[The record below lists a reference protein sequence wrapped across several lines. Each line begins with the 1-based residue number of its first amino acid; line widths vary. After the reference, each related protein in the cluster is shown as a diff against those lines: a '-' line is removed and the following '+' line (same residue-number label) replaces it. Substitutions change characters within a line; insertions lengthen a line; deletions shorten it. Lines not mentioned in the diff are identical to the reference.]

1 MIRGELVNL
10 RAVERTDAPL
20 LFGWLNDPG
29 PMTFWGVSDPVVSMS
44 EVQLRIEA
52 WLDEESRLGRPA
64 CLIVETLEGEA
75 IGQVVLGDYRRDAAS
90 VEVSLMVGERAR
102 WGQGF
107 GTDALR
113 TIVDACFASWNLHR
127 VWLRSEAFNE
137 RAHRLYRRC
146 GFAHEATL
154 RDATFLDGRYH
165 DVLVFGLLEPP
176 ATGDESVDASSG
188 HRKPTADG

>member
-1 MIRGELVNL
+1 MIRGELINL
-10 RAVERTDAPL
+10 RAVERTDASL
-20 LFGWLNDPG
+20 LFRWLNDPEL
-29 PMTFWGVSDPVVSMS
+29 MTFWGLSDPVVSIS
-44 EVQLRIEA
+44 DVQRRIEG
-52 WLDEESRLGRPA
+52 WLDEESGLGRPA

-75 IGQVVLGDYRRDAAS
+75 VGQVVLGSYRTEAAS
-90 VEVSLMVGERAR
+90 VEVSLMIGERER
-102 WGQGF
+102 WGQGL

-113 TIVDACFASWNLHR
+113 TIVDACFGSWNLHR

-165 DVLVFGLLEPP
+165 DVLVFGLLEPTWSRGVEQTTQP
-176 ATGDESVDASSG
+176 AAL
-188 HRKPTADG
+188 PACQ